1 MDIYV
6 RETVK
11 FLASVICKGK
21 PVWSF
26 VNVKVCA
33 PIMVIGVGNG
43 QMDIDFN
50 NDYQVDFKNDKHLN
64 SVYYFHIQNTL
75 QKHI

>member
-11 FLASVICKGK
+11 FLASVICMGK
-21 PVWSF
+21 HVCFF

-43 QMDIDFN
+43 QMDIDLK
-50 NDYQVDFKNDKHLN
+50 NDYQDVFKTDKHFN

-75 QKHI
+75 QKHN